1 MNATN
6 VPTVIDLIHRLHQLH
21 QVARIVEE
29 WASPRGAADMRRR
42 ADAMLR
48 EAKEARS

>member
-1 MNATN
+1 MNSNTMQ
-6 VPTVIDLIHRLHQLH
+6 LIRRLRQLH

-29 WASPRGAADMRRR
+29 WASPEGAADMRRR

-48 EAKEARS
+48 SAKEARP